1 MEWVELGKAEQFSEG
16 TSVIKTAVGDILIGH
31 FKGQLVAADAKC
43 PHAGATL
50 VNADRDDNIVTCP
63 LHGWRFDMLDDG
75 AEIHGYAGLTMREL
89 KVEAG
94 LVYLRA

>member
-1 MEWVELGKAEQFSEG
+1 MEWLELGKEEQFGEG
-16 TSVIKTAVGDILIGH
+16 TSVLSTRAGDILIGR
-31 FKGQLVAADAKC
+31 FQGRLMAADAKC

-50 VNADRDDNIVTCP
+50 VKADLEDNLVTCP
-63 LHGWRFDMLDDG
+63 LHGWRFDMLDEG